1 MHDLVVLVVKQIHM
15 LHYFVIVSMLK
26 KMYSCTEQLTMKNA
40 YETQLVQLEEL
51 IVQQRKQVQTL
62 KNAFDDI
69 EQRCAL
75 VQKDKFRFLDK
86 KNRLLFLDD
95 SRTRKLKKEKIRLQI
110 FQNQLLIAQE
120 EKFQLRNEV
129 INHFI

>member
-1 MHDLVVLVVKQIHM
+1 
-15 LHYFVIVSMLK
+15 
-26 KMYSCTEQLTMKNA
+26 MYSCTEQLPMKNA

-95 SRTRKLKKEKIRLQI
+95 SRTRKLKKRENSITDISESTINCSRRKISITKRS
-110 FQNQLLIAQE
+110 N
-120 EKFQLRNEV
+120 
-129 INHFI
+129 

>member
-1 MHDLVVLVVKQIHM
+1 
-15 LHYFVIVSMLK
+15 
-26 KMYSCTEQLTMKNA
+26 MKNA

>member
-1 MHDLVVLVVKQIHM
+1 
-15 LHYFVIVSMLK
+15 
-26 KMYSCTEQLTMKNA
+26 MKNA

-86 KNRLLFLDD
+86 KNFRFQVAQELEN
-95 SRTRKLKKEKIRLQI
+95 LKKEKIRLQI